1 MLVGY
6 LKELSRKTEVP
17 WSTLLQCVSQLEA
30 SILKHQRLHDNTK
43 AKQPGKVPRLQS
55 KVEPAAARLSALIEE
70 TERPT
75 APLMQETKRPGPAS
89 PQPLLT
95 ESIFLDEED
104 GLNKFG

>member
-1 MLVGY
+1 MTIP
-6 LKELSRKTEVP
+6 RP
-17 WSTLLQCVSQLEA
+17 NNQ
-30 SILKHQRLHDNTK
+30 
-43 AKQPGKVPRLQS
+43 GKFPVCNQ
-55 KVEPAAARLSALIEE
+55 KWNQLSALIEE
-70 TERPT
+70 TKRPT